1 MNADSKKMPE
11 DIAMGRKRC
20 YNQTKTFPET
30 GWKRG
35 TAMKKKGFTLVE
47 LIVVLVILA
56 ILAALLIPALTGY
69 IDKANEEKLQATT
82 RQVVV
87 AAQSVVSEA
96 YAENPELKKGN
107 LQVNTFGNDNVA
119 VFEEDENHIKLSDIC
134 ELAEIAQDITKV
146 EGFYKGKL
154 KNGVLWVLVDYDNK
168 GKVTSAQVGT
178 ASQYCTYNG
187 TTGDYTVVKY

>member
-1 MNADSKKMPE
+1 ME
-11 DIAMGRKRC
+11 
-20 YNQTKTFPET
+20 
-30 GWKRG
+30 RG
-35 TAMKKKGFTLVE
+35 IPMKKKGFTLVE

-96 YAENPELKKGN
+96 YAESEGFQGSTLTATIWAGEDSA
-107 LQVNTFGNDNVA
+107 TFGQPADKVKIY
-119 VFEEDENHIKLSDIC
+119 EIC
-134 ELAEIAQDITKV
+134 ELAEIAQDITEV

-154 KNGVLWVLVDYDNK
+154 KNGVLCVNVDYDNK

-178 ASQYCTYNG
+178 ASQICTYDG
-187 TTGDYTVVKY
+187 KTGDYTVEKY

>member
-1 MNADSKKMPE
+1 ME
-11 DIAMGRKRC
+11 
-20 YNQTKTFPET
+20 
-30 GWKRG
+30 RG
-35 TAMKKKGFTLVE
+35 IPVKKKGFTLVE

-96 YAENPELKKGN
+96 YAESEGFQGSTLTATIWAGEDSA
-107 LQVNTFGNDNVA
+107 TFGQPGDKVKIY
-119 VFEEDENHIKLSDIC
+119 EIC

-146 EGFYKGKL
+146 GDAYQGKFKNGISWVGFDYGNDGKL
-154 KNGVLWVLVDYDNK
+154 IQVLVSD
-168 GKVTSAQVGT
+168 GT
-178 ASQYCTYNG
+178 QTCTYDG
-187 TTGDYTVVKY
+187 KTGDYTVEKY

>member
-1 MNADSKKMPE
+1 ME
-11 DIAMGRKRC
+11 
-20 YNQTKTFPET
+20 
-30 GWKRG
+30 RG
-35 TAMKKKGFTLVE
+35 IPMKKKGFTLVE

-134 ELAEIAQDITKV
+134 ELAEIAQDITEV
-146 EGFYKGKL
+146 EGSYKGKF
-154 KNGVLWVLVDYDNK
+154 KNGITWVGIKYGND
-168 GKVTSAQVGT
+168 GKLIHVHVNDGT
-178 ASQYCTYNG
+178 QTCTYDG
-187 TTGDYTVVKY
+187 KTGDYTVEKY